1 MTSLSNLTNYTVHLI
16 FTHSSGN
23 YGLLLVSYTRRLI
36 TTLLDSHTQYQIALT
51 VNLTTGSAHDRDQ
64 NYQAQ

>member
-36 TTLLDSHTQYQIALT
+36 TTLLDLLSFVWEDLDGGVLLDKKQYLSE
-51 VNLTTGSAHDRDQ
+51 GG
-64 NYQAQ
+64 

>member
-23 YGLLLVSYTRRLI
+23 YGFLLVSYTRRLV
-36 TTLLDSHTQYQIALT
+36 TTLLDSPTQYQIA
-51 VNLTTGSAHDRDQ
+51 
-64 NYQAQ
+64 